1 MTMTEEKVLKIW
13 QQIFEKD
20 NINLDDNFFEIGGDS
35 MKAMNIVAEVQKQ
48 LVFVN
53 IGEFFEYQ
61 TIREIAAKIDEIIA
75 EKDNESGGKIDG

>member
-35 MKAMNIVAEVQKQ
+35 IKAMNIVAEV
-48 LVFVN
+48 
-53 IGEFFEYQ
+53 
-61 TIREIAAKIDEIIA
+61 
-75 EKDNESGGKIDG
+75 